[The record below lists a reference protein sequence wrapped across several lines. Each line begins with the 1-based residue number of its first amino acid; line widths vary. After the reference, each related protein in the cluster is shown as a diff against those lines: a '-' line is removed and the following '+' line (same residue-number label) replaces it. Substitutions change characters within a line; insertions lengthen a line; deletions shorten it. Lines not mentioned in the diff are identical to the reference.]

1 MTVTFLA
8 ENTDLVLLIKMKEY
22 EYIYLNLS

>member
-8 ENTDLVLLIKMKEY
+8 ENTDLALLIKVKEY

>member
-8 ENTDLVLLIKMKEY
+8 ENTDLVLLIKVKEY